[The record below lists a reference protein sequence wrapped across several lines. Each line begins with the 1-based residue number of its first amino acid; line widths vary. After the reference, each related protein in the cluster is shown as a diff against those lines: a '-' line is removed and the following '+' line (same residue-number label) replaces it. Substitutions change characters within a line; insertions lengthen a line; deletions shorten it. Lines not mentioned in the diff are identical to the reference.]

1 MATTFGIKCLK
12 KNESYLQKLFQII
25 CYKNSINLNDGNRY
39 DKIGSFDIS
48 RVTTP
53 EYSFPKIDIPS
64 VEAISIDPENTIM
77 GDIKRQ
83 IQAQNELASQ
93 QINILLEQN
102 KLLSDN
108 YMKLKEMYDAQSG
121 SYADAKEDLRQHR
134 INATIRIIQ

>member
-1 MATTFGIKCLK
+1 M
-12 KNESYLQKLFQII
+12 
-25 CYKNSINLNDGNRY
+25 NLEELNGLV
-39 DKIGSFDIS
+39 DKIGSFDFS

-53 EYSFPKIDIPS
+53 EYSFQKIDIPS

-93 QINILLEQN
+93 QINILLAQN

-121 SYADAKEDLRQHR
+121 SYADAKEDLKKSR
-134 INATIRIIQ
+134 IFNGWMMVIAIIAMLAAIAGPIATILVSG